1 MVNVTVATQE
11 TVGRIKPMHAVNN
24 GPIIARREQTRGNDS
39 AFAAAGIPY
48 ARTHDSSF
56 LSAYGGEHTV
66 DIQAIFPDF
75 DADVNDPAS
84 YDFAVTDNYLRQI
97 QSVGTKIF
105 YRLGSKIEHGIK
117 KYNIF
122 PPKDFQKWAEIC
134 EHIIAHYT
142 EGWANGFHWD
152 IAYWEI
158 WNEPD
163 LDADC
168 VPVENRRC
176 WCGTARQFYELYR
189 TAALHLKKR
198 FPHLKIGGPAM
209 ADLPPDGKWFN
220 DFLTYITEGERVP
233 LDFFSWHIYTKR
245 VERVEARARTV
256 RETLDRYGYTETESI
271 LNEWNYVRGWSED
284 FIYSIQSIISEKGA
298 AFAASC
304 MSACQNGSVDMLMY
318 YDARPCP
325 FNGLFDYYTLR
336 PIKGYYP
343 LYYFGKLYDMQ
354 NQVRAE
360 SDDSDVRVTAAERE
374 GKVGIMISYF
384 AEDDGAQP
392 KEISLTVDR
401 SGMYQ
406 CYAVDRDQT
415 NVESSVEIAAGEP
428 VTVLVQPQTV
438 LFFEL
443 SAPVAAKE

>member
-24 GPIIARREQTRGNDS
+24 GPIIARREQTRGNDA

-189 TAALHLKKR
+189 TVACHLRQR
-198 FPHLKIGGPAM
+198 FPKIRIGAYGARGFYSLNRLDATEEMKTYVPFM
-209 ADLPPDGKWFN
+209 QQF
-220 DFLTYITEGERVP
+220 FSYITAEATAAP
-233 LDFFSWHIYTKR
+233 LDFFTWSCYTSNPEELAMHIKY
-245 VERVEARARTV
+245 ARTY
-256 RETLDRYGYTETESI
+256 LDSAGLRRT
-271 LNEWNYVRGWSED
+271 R
-284 FIYSIQSIISEKGA
+284 SIICEYN
-298 AFAASC
+298 ASR
-304 MSACQNGSVDMLMY
+304 SSQIPNA
-318 YDARPCP
+318 
-325 FNGLFDYYTLR
+325 LR
-336 PIKGYYP
+336 P
-343 LYYFGKLYDMQ
+343 
-354 NQVRAE
+354 
-360 SDDSDVRVTAAERE
+360 
-374 GKVGIMISYF
+374 
-384 AEDDGAQP
+384 
-392 KEISLTVDR
+392 
-401 SGMYQ
+401 
-406 CYAVDRDQT
+406 
-415 NVESSVEIAAGEP
+415 
-428 VTVLVQPQTV
+428 
-438 LFFEL
+438 
-443 SAPVAAKE
+443 